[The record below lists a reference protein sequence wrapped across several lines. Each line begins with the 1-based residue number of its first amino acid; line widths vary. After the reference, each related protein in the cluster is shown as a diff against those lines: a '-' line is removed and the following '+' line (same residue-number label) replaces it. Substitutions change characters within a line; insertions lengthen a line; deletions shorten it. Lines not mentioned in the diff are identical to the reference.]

1 MKFTSVLAFSITA
14 LVHSQIMAFSFPDKQ
29 NSFSSVMLT
38 QERVEVKPDDLP
50 EKVRQSVGYKT
61 ELGWNIL
68 KAYLVTNDDNSQLYE
83 LYVQKPDGETWM
95 KVDKE
100 GKVLN

>member
-1 MKFTSVLAFSITA
+1 MKFTALLAFSITA
-14 LVHSQIMAFSFPDKQ
+14 LAHSQIVAFSMPITQ
-29 NSFSSVMLT
+29 NPFSTVKLT

-61 ELGWNIL
+61 ELGWDIL
-68 KAYLVTNDDNSQLYE
+68 KAYLVTNDDKSQLYE

-95 KVDKE
+95 KVDKD